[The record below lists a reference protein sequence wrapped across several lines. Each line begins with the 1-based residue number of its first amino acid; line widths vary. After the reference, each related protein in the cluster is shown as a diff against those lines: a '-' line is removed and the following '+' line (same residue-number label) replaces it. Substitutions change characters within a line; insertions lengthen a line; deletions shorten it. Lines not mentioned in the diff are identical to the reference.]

1 MTHEYGTDH
10 HTSEQPGQPG
20 YQQPNAEQSTNEQS
34 TNEQPTT
41 EGRTRTEE
49 FKVSGENLLA
59 KVRELINEGNVRRI
73 TISNDDGRTL
83 LEVPLSAGLAVTAVA
98 AVFAPVLV
106 AVGAIAALVTSVTV
120 GVVRGP
126 EKATEAASTPAEPV
140 VAVDPIDPAA
150 TDSNHGTSQSGYS
163 I

>member
-10 HTSEQPGQPG
+10 HTSEQPAQP
-20 YQQPNAEQSTNEQS
+20 A
-34 TNEQPTT
+34 NEQPTT
-41 EGRTRTEE
+41 EQPATDGRTRTEE

-73 TISNDDGRTL
+73 TITNDDGRTL

-126 EKATEAASTPAEPV
+126 EKTAEAATTTPAEPV

-150 TDSNHGTSQSGYS
+150 TDSDHGTSQSGYS

>member
-10 HTSEQPGQPG
+10 HTSEQGGQSTGQPG
-20 YQQPNAEQSTNEQS
+20 F
-34 TNEQPTT
+34 EQPATD
-41 EGRTRTEE
+41 GRTRTEE

-73 TISNDDGRTL
+73 TITNDDGRTL

-126 EKATEAASTPAEPV
+126 EKTAEAASSATAPATPDEPV

>member
-10 HTSEQPGQPG
+10 HTSEQGGQSTGQPG
-20 YQQPNAEQSTNEQS
+20 F
-34 TNEQPTT
+34 EQPAT
-41 EGRTRTEE
+41 EQPATDGRTRTEE

-73 TISNDDGRTL
+73 TITNDDGRTL

-126 EKATEAASTPAEPV
+126 EKTAEAATTTPAEPV